1 MQTPEHLILAM
12 AKSGDVDAFNRLVVL
27 HQDAV
32 YGFSLSLTRQHA
44 LADDV
49 TQDTFI
55 SAFRSIAKMRGSNV
69 RSWLLKIA
77 RNKAYDYFRQQN
89 RRRESSVD
97 DDDSAFRERLPSDD
111 PSPADVAMNSELRDA
126 LEHCVGALGLE
137 HREVIVL
144 IDVQGRSYEDAS
156 EVCAVNI
163 GTVKSRLNR
172 ARRRVRDCLRS
183 IPGLLPQRLAG
194 EDS

>member
-12 AKSGDVDAFNRLVVL
+12 AKTGDADAFNRLVAI

-77 RNKAYDYFRQQN
+77 RNKAYDHF
-89 RRRESSVD
+89 
-97 DDDSAFRERLPSDD
+97 
-111 PSPADVAMNSELRDA
+111 
-126 LEHCVGALGLE
+126 
-137 HREVIVL
+137 
-144 IDVQGRSYEDAS
+144 
-156 EVCAVNI
+156 
-163 GTVKSRLNR
+163 
-172 ARRRVRDCLRS
+172 
-183 IPGLLPQRLAG
+183 
-194 EDS
+194 